1 MRQIIEGITVTAAL
15 FALAVQQ
22 SVEGTGQA
30 QQFARVLLAEAFAVA
45 AFNFIQFL
53 TEPAQRLQTPGQSDP
68 QQRQQHQQRGAETQI
83 EVFPQAFE
91 GDFVF
96 ANRLQR
102 NNAER
107 RTFAAQQLD
116 LDVIDEEFP
125 TGFADPGELVAA
137 PVVARL
143 VVDFLFLRGLG
154 APDQMTLAVVDIT
167 EQSAVGEIETF
178 VGQLRRHLQVVV
190 FDPGGRDQRRDV
202 GRQTLLDGVLQREAE
217 RTLHRRQQRQH
228 EQHRQQCGGE
238 HQADTKRTNQ
248 VQRSLNR

>member
-1 MRQIIEGITVTAAL
+1 MPHQTAFAQAGALQLIADLLAHALDLGLQHPSLIAIFGALRHVLADALQHRQRSFQAMRQIIEGVTVTAAL
-15 FALAVQQ
+15 FAFAVQQ
-22 SVEGTGQA
+22 TVEGPGQA
-30 QQFARVLLAEAFAVA
+30 QQFARMLLAEAFAVA

-116 LDVIDEEFP
+116 LDVIDEEFLA
-125 TGFADPGELVAA
+125 TGFSDPGELVAA

-143 VVDFLFLRGLG
+143 VIDLLFLGSLG

-167 EQSAVGEIETF
+167 E
-178 VGQLRRHLQVVV
+178 
-190 FDPGGRDQRRDV
+190 
-202 GRQTLLDGVLQREAE
+202 
-217 RTLHRRQQRQH
+217 
-228 EQHRQQCGGE
+228 
-238 HQADTKRTNQ
+238 
-248 VQRSLNR
+248 